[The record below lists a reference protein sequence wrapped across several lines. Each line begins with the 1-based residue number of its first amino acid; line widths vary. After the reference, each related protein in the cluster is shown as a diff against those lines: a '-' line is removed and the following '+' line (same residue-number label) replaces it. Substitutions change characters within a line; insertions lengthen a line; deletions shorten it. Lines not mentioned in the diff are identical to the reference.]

1 MKRNYEKFTASV
13 MTGVML
19 IASGSFGLNAAPT
32 AGMTSY
38 TSNIVTSTTL
48 PTAGASLALAESM
61 LRQTEEKTEV
71 VENDT
76 PTVKSDNS
84 DLAVAKVN
92 DYVNIR
98 KKPSEDSKIL
108 GKLYSKCVGT
118 VLSEKNG
125 WYKISSGTVEG
136 YVKKEFVVVGDDDLV
151 QSVGTRIAVV
161 DTQTLKVRAKA
172 DGDAE
177 VLTLVAG
184 GEELDVVSEKKE
196 DWIKVD
202 TQDGKGY
209 VSADYVDIVTEFQYA
224 ESKEEEERRLAVEAA
239 AEQARLEAEQRANE
253 AANSTTSNT
262 SSSSKSVNSS
272 SYSDSTSVSKSG
284 QAVVNYACQ
293 FVGNPYKWGGTSLTN
308 GADCSGFIM
317 SVYKHFGVTL
327 PHSSASLRSV
337 GRGVSASEGLQ
348 PGDIICYDGHVAL
361 YVGGKSIVHAS
372 SAKTGIKYSSD
383 YNYRPVLA
391 IRRIF

>member
-1 MKRNYEKFTASV
+1 MKRNCLKFTAYMV
-13 MTGVML
+13 AGTIFL
-19 IASGSFGLNAAPT
+19 ASGSMGLDAAPT

-48 PTAGASLALAESM
+48 PTAGASLAVTESI
-61 LRQTEEKTEV
+61 LNQTEEKTEV

-76 PTVKSDNS
+76 PTVKSEYA

-92 DYVNIR
+92 DYVNVR
-98 KKPSEDSKIL
+98 KKPNEESDIL
-108 GKLYSKCVGT
+108 GKLYKNCVAT

-136 YVKKEFVVVGDDDLV
+136 YVKKEFVVVGDEELT

-161 DTQTLKVRAKA
+161 TTQTLKVRAEAKA
-172 DGDAE
+172 DAE

-184 GEELDVVSEKKE
+184 GEELDVLSEKEKG
-196 DWIKVD
+196 WIKVE

-209 VSADYVDIVTEFQYA
+209 VSADFVEIVTEYQYA
-224 ESKEEEERRLAVEAA
+224 ESKEEEERRLVAEAA
-239 AEQARLEAEQRANE
+239 AEQARLAAEAAEQAGTGT
-253 AANSTTSNT
+253 ASGSQSSSNT
-262 SSSSKSVNSS
+262 ESK

-293 FVGNPYKWGGTSLTN
+293 FVGNPYVYGGTSLTN

-317 SVYKHFGVTL
+317 SVYNHFGVSL
-327 PHSSASLRSV
+327 PHSSAALRSV
-337 GRGVSASEGLQ
+337 GRAVDQSEGLQ

-383 YNYRPVLA
+383 YTYRKVLS